1 MVETILKKK
10 NSNVIIIVLFTILLL
25 IFFRK
30 ILAKQLFFWF
40 DFVIVEYPRRAYM
53 AEVLRSGKL
62 PLWIPYIYGGYPLIG
77 SHPSFFLYPFS
88 IALSLFVRNN
98 HLSSYAVELSLLF
111 QLWLGGI
118 ATYIF
123 LKELGVSKIS
133 SLFGSILFS
142 FSLPTVVRTQH
153 TGELTGLIWIPVIFY
168 CLLKTSKEKNLLWAS
183 ISGLFIGIS
192 VLGSHVQF
200 YFYLLWVIA
209 SFLLYEIIT
218 SKERRKT
225 LLLAIVVIT
234 IGLFVSAPRIIPELE
249 YSILSARTQVVV
261 PGYAPFKTILALF
274 TPHIFGKGTA
284 SYDYWGGY
292 QSFWMFVEYSSYMG
306 VISLLLLSLSYKV
319 FNKKRIR
326 FFFYLLG
333 FALIFM
339 YGKHNPLHGL
349 LGTFLPGMRFH
360 VRFMPFFVF
369 SSALISSFTLDFLS
383 DYLKKGH
390 FKKVSSYGFLGSFII
405 IVAVLMWYSASNN
418 TLTGLQLYKH
428 KTIFLSLLLFGI
440 FLLISFSLVYLTSTE
455 KIPSYWFQIIATT
468 VLFLDLFVMG
478 SYFSGKE
485 LNPDRDYY
493 NRNQLIRLLQQATI
507 IGESRIDSPR
517 YGYFYA
523 NSRSLMFR
531 LEALDGHVANKLGR
545 FSKFEKAFKNQESK
559 YLDLYNVKYVIRDTV
574 VSGKRSM
581 YINERDSYLPRTWI
595 VHREKQ
601 LPDSLIISY
610 MKSDEFLPLEE
621 VIIPEEITINNFNK
635 GTEAGKD
642 SVNII
647 VYQAE
652 KIELDVNLI
661 SDGYL
666 VLSEHYYPG
675 WKAYLDGKRI
685 NIIRA
690 NYLFRAIRIPKG
702 KHRVRFLFRP
712 ESFYLGLILAS
723 LALIFMIGLF
733 VFSVINY
740 KKKRQFSNS

>member
-1 MVETILKKK
+1 VLKKK
-10 NSNVIIIVLFTILLL
+10 KSNIIVIIVFTILLL

-30 ILAKQLFFWF
+30 IFAKQLFFWF

-77 SHPSFFLYPFS
+77 SHPSFFLYPFT
-88 IALSLFVRNN
+88 IVLSLFVRNN
-98 HLSSYAVELSLLF
+98 HLSSYAVEISLLF

-118 ATYIF
+118 ATYFF

-153 TGELTGLIWIPVIFY
+153 TGELTGLIWIPIIFY
-168 CLLKTSKEKNLLWAS
+168 SLMKTSKEKNLLWAS
-183 ISGLFIGIS
+183 LSGLFIGIS
-192 VLGSHVQF
+192 ILGSHIQF
-200 YFYLLWVIA
+200 YFYLLWVVA
-209 SFLLYEIIT
+209 FFLLYEIIT
-218 SKERRKT
+218 SKERKKL
-225 LLLAIVVIT
+225 LLLAIAVIT
-234 IGLFVSAPRIIPELE
+234 VGLFIAAPRIIPELE
-249 YSILSARTQVVV
+249 YSLLSARTREVV

-292 QSFWMFVEYSSYMG
+292 QSFWMFVEYSSYLG
-306 VISLLLLSLSYKV
+306 VISLLLLGLSYKV

-339 YGKHNPLHGL
+339 YGKYNPLHSLIGI
-349 LGTFLPGMRFH
+349 FLPGLRFH

-369 SSALISSFTLDFLS
+369 ASAIISSFTLDFLS
-383 DYLKKGH
+383 VHLKKGH
-390 FKKVSSYGFLGSFII
+390 FKNISSYGSIGAFII
-405 IVAVLMWYSASNN
+405 IVAVLIWHSTAFYPE
-418 TLTGLQLYKH
+418 TGLQSYKH
-428 KTIFLSLLLFGI
+428 NTIFLSLLLFGI
-440 FLLISFSLVYLTSTE
+440 FSLISFSLVYFTSRG
-455 KIPSYWFQIIATT
+455 KIPSHWFQIIAIT

-485 LNPDRDYY
+485 MNPDVDYY
-493 NRNQLIRLLQQATI
+493 NRNQLIRFLQQETK

-531 LEALDGHVANKLGR
+531 LEALDGHVANKLGN
-545 FSKFEKAFKNQESK
+545 FSEFEKAFKDQENK
-559 YLDLYNVKYVIRDTV
+559 YLDFYNVKYVVRDTIA
-574 VSGKRSM
+574 SGSRSI
-581 YINERDSYLPRTWI
+581 YLNERNSYLPRAWI
-595 VHREKQ
+595 VHQEKQ

-610 MKSDEFLPLEE
+610 MKSDEFLPSKE
-621 VIIPEEITINNFNK
+621 VIIPEETTINDLNK
-635 GTEAGKD
+635 TLEKGKD
-642 SVNII
+642 SVNIT

-652 KIELDVNLI
+652 NIELDVNLI

-675 WKAYLDGKRI
+675 WKAYLDGKRTS
-685 NIIRA
+685 IIRA

-702 KHRVRFLFRP
+702 KHKVRLLFRP
-712 ESFYLGLILAS
+712 ESFYMGLVLAS
-723 LALIFMIGLF
+723 SALMFTVVLF
-733 VFSVINY
+733 VFSGIKY
-740 KKKRQFSNS
+740 KKKR